1 MKPDDFFEGDGWH
14 RRLDV
19 TLLRLV
25 RKGPLD
31 GVSDLD
37 AALGLTQ
44 LAEEGF
50 NRLGNFGQRLDDGGI
65 AEVLQSQRVVLRRLG
80 IDFRFPFY
88 DFRAFYR
95 YCEKH
100 QFATWDHLPLINEF
114 FAPAL
119 ERLEELNGLRVKG
132 SDLPIPARRITEV
145 TRRRIMESIRVTN
158 NAWQYLN
165 WTGSILT
172 EIEFLDQIYDLD
184 SLPSSDS
191 RFLTA
196 RNDIYQHCINNPDD
210 LPTDWIFHD
219 WRFGLTDSDDHLL
232 RFLAQMLHPEV
243 RPDAEEV
250 ERLRVRFNEILQ
262 HDGYEIVPVEWI
274 SGAPV
279 FGSRRIGAATPGAVK
294 QLVFAADGPKPK
306 IVLADLVS
314 GDIRITENEQYCLVY
329 DQPIKRAGLTWG
341 DLLAWWRTRRSFP
354 KEVPD
359 VDVGRDLWRRLYASL
374 HKLPESAER
383 RQRSPEQMLF
393 HTYTDMFPI
402 SDAGSRFPALVPQV
416 YVHYDP
422 QTRRQRGGADSALG
436 RERMDFLLLLSHGV
450 RVVVEVDGKQHYA
463 DGNGLASPRLYG
475 KMVA

>member
-329 DQPIKRAGLTWG
+329 DQPIKRASLTWG

-359 VDVGRDLWRRLYASL
+359 VDVAVISGGDSTHRYTSFQSQRSVGREAQSKCFFTPTPICSQLAMLVPASL
-374 HKLPESAER
+374 LWCHKYMCIMIHRHAGSAGAR
-383 RQRSPEQMLF
+383 IARLGANAWIFFFYF
-393 HTYTDMFPI
+393 HTA
-402 SDAGSRFPALVPQV
+402 S
-416 YVHYDP
+416 
-422 QTRRQRGGADSALG
+422 
-436 RERMDFLLLLSHGV
+436 
-450 RVVVEVDGKQHYA
+450 
-463 DGNGLASPRLYG
+463 GLWWR
-475 KMVA
+475 